1 MIKSHA
7 GIFFDSNPVVMTD
20 TASLLIGC
28 PLSIKNLSR
37 SMEYSVYPNP
47 AQNLLHVLVSPA
59 QCSHFALLNIM
70 GQKLLNKA
78 VTQQTTQVDI
88 STLPAG
94 VYYVEL
100 FGVNGNEVVKV
111 VKW

>member
-1 MIKSHA
+1 M
-7 GIFFDSNPVVMTD
+7 D
-20 TASLLIGC
+20 
-28 PLSIKNLSR
+28 
-37 SMEYSVYPNP
+37 YSVFPNP
-47 AQNLLHVLVSPA
+47 ALNLLNVTVSPA

-70 GQKLLNKA
+70 GQKLTEKN
-78 VTQQTTQVDI
+78 VSQQTTQVDI

-100 FGVNGNEVVKV
+100 YGLNGNEVVKV